1 MPILMDSD
9 ENPIEVT
16 DGGAAEIFRLR
27 KQNDRLRAERDAAMR
42 ETGPA
47 LAKIGTLAAENERL
61 REALLYARERLDA
74 LDDMDECMT
83 LTDMRMIDEALGE
96 QR

>member
-27 KQNDRLRAERDAAMR
+27 
-42 ETGPA
+42 
-47 LAKIGTLAAENERL
+47 AENERL
-61 REALLYARERLDA
+61 RETNDAIKRVTKEWRVDAERYRWLKTFALYQNGHNAGIQFFWPQTTYELDA
-74 LDDMDECMT
+74 DAA
-83 LTDMRMIDEALGE
+83 IDAAQEKK
-96 QR
+96 